1 MAAITD
7 IADAVV
13 AELNGHTFSLPVTA
27 VRAYV
32 PQYELAEMNTL
43 HVTVVP
49 KGRTKSAVGRVPRTS
64 EHTLDVAVQK
74 KLAGEGTVDADPLM
88 GLVEEI
94 DTYFDIGK
102 RLASYPNAVC
112 VAVANL
118 PIFAPDHFEQ
128 FRQFTSVL
136 SLTFRVAG

>member
-1 MAAITD
+1 VAAITD
-7 IADAVV
+7 IADALV
-13 AELNGHTFSLPVTA
+13 AELNGHSFSLPFTA

-32 PQYELAEMNTL
+32 PQYELSEMNTL

-49 KGRTKSAVGRVPRTS
+49 KSRTKAAAGRVPRTS
-64 EHTLDVAVQK
+64 EHTIDVAVQK
-74 KLAGEGTVDADPLM
+74 KLAGEGTSDADPLM

-94 DTYFDIGK
+94 DAYFDIGK

-112 VAVANL
+112 VAVANQ
-118 PIFAPDHFEQ
+118 PIFSPEHFEQ

-136 SLTFRVAG
+136 SLTFRVVG